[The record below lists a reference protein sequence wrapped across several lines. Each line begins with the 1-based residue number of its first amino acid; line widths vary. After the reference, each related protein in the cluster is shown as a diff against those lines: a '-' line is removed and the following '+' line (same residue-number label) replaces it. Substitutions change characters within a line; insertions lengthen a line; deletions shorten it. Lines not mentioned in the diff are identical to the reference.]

1 MKKATMTKKGIQN
14 LKERDRNTYF
24 SPDPELDKRIWKC
37 VLEGKMSTRLVPDME
52 EHGYICK
59 LSEGEYDITFCALC
73 WLKTIYPSLFRR
85 LRRTLRRAEA
95 LRREVSNER
104 RN

>member
-1 MKKATMTKKGIQN
+1 MKTATMTKEGVQA
-14 LKERDRNTYF
+14 LRDRDCTINLL
-24 SPDPELDKRIWKC
+24 PDPELDKKIWRC

-59 LSEGEYDITFCALC
+59 LSEGEYDITFRALC
-73 WLKTIYPSLFRR
+73 WLKTVYPSLFRR
-85 LRRTLRRAEA
+85 TRRALQRAEA
-95 LRREVSNER
+95 LRKEVSNER

>member
-1 MKKATMTKKGIQN
+1 MRKATMTKEGVQA
-14 LKERDRNTYF
+14 LKDRDRTTNLL
-24 SPDPELDKRIWKC
+24 PDPKLDKRIWKC
-37 VLEGKMSTRLVPDME
+37 VLEGKMPIRLVPDME

-85 LRRTLRRAEA
+85 VRRALQRAEA